1 VAGQRRA
8 GASAASHASPLHP
21 RVRPRHDD
29 SHIATAIVPRIPN
42 PRSETPARKSRNAVI
57 ASADSRI
64 HAGVRSNRP
73 RVIRYEP
80 PAQKLAAR
88 RDSFPPTGTAI
99 LDPLTVEI
107 AILDVNQPLMPD
119 YSRDRARHHEREAQ
133 PRNGAHRSRPN
144 GWRVSGEPGRAQR
157 ATRVRCTRGLGSRT
171 TLDPRATT
179 HTS

>member
-1 VAGQRRA
+1 MAGQRRA
-8 GASAASHASPLHP
+8 GARAARHASPLHP

-80 PAQKLAAR
+80 PAQKLVWSKKWNCDGGSSVKRVFGRLINIEEINAA
-88 RDSFPPTGTAI
+88 
-99 LDPLTVEI
+99 
-107 AILDVNQPLMPD
+107 
-119 YSRDRARHHEREAQ
+119 
-133 PRNGAHRSRPN
+133 
-144 GWRVSGEPGRAQR
+144 
-157 ATRVRCTRGLGSRT
+157 
-171 TLDPRATT
+171 
-179 HTS
+179 